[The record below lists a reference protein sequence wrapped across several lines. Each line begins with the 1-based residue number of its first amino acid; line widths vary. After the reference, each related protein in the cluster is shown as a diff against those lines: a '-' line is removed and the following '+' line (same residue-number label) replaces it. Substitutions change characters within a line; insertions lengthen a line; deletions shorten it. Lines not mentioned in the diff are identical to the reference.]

1 MKTLLLAVA
10 ALGVSATGALA
21 HGQDHSAHAGHA
33 APAATGSVEG
43 TGVVK
48 KIDAKSGSVTIAH
61 DPIKALNWPAMTM
74 PFKVADK
81 ALLAKMK
88 VGAKIRFD
96 LNGQTITAVRPQ

>member
-1 MKTLLLAVA
+1 MKTLLLAIA

-21 HGQDHSAHAGHA
+21 HGQDHSEHAGHA
-33 APAATGSVEG
+33 APAAAGSVEG

-48 KIDAKSGSVTIAH
+48 KIDAKTGSVTIAH

-81 ALLAKMK
+81 ALLAK
-88 VGAKIRFD
+88 VAAGE
-96 LNGQTITAVRPQ
+96 GE

>member
-1 MKTLLLAVA
+1 MKTLLLAIA

-21 HGQDHSAHAGHA
+21 HGQDHGEHAGHA
-33 APAATGSVEG
+33 APAAGSVEG

-48 KIDAKSGSVTIAH
+48 KIDAKTGSVTIAH

-81 ALLAKMK
+81 ALLAKVK
-88 VGAKIRFD
+88 VGAKVRFD
-96 LNGQTITAVRPQ
+96 LSGQTITAIRPQ

>member
-1 MKTLLLAVA
+1 MKTLLLAIA

-21 HGQDHSAHAGHA
+21 HGQDHSEHAGHA
-33 APAATGSVEG
+33 ATAADGSVEG

-48 KIDAKSGSVTIAH
+48 KIDAKTGSVTIAH

-81 ALLAKMK
+81 ALLAKVK
-88 VGAKIRFD
+88 VGAKVRFD
-96 LNGQTITAVRPQ
+96 LSGQTITAIRPQ